1 MIVPMNRK
9 YELMV
14 VLATTGDYESEKK
27 REDVVKK
34 LLGEAM
40 NIDLLTL
47 LGKKQLAYPIKKQS
61 EGVYLVAQVSGAAI
75 KVGDIQ
81 KKINQMPDV
90 LRYML
95 IGRN

>member
-1 MIVPMNRK
+1 M
-9 YELMV
+9 L
-14 VLATTGDYESEKK
+14 VLATSGDYESEKK

-34 LLGEAM
+34 LLGETAI
-40 NIDLLTL
+40 IDSLTL

-61 EGVYLVAQVSGAAI
+61 EGVYLVAQLTGTAI

-81 KKINQMPDV
+81 KKTDQMPDV